1 VAQGFD
7 NIGAALNISPV
18 LMERYLDAAEAVLAA
33 AVAPPP
39 KPVDRKMERYN
50 LYDSLPSWFSPG
62 TYPQDEGVV
71 LFRCE
76 GSASQLGKYRAPGPG
91 RYRVRIAASA
101 FQSEQPLAMSVLF
114 GNFNTAAGSARHMGY
129 FNAPPGAPA
138 VVEVTGR
145 FEKFDTVKVHPVS
158 LPFVYLKRETM
169 PDYPGPG
176 LHIHWIEIEGPLP
189 ETWPTESYRRI
200 YGDVDPAHG
209 ALGEAENILRG
220 FLPKAFRRPVQPD
233 EVKPY
238 VALVAKALED
248 GQPFEIALRAGFKG
262 VLASPKFLYFREK
275 RGPLDD
281 YALASRLSYFLWST
295 MPDDELLALA
305 ARNTLHEPATLR
317 AQVER
322 LLQHE
327 KGRAFTENFT
337 GQWLNLRNIALNTPD
352 KALYPE
358 FDELLQW
365 SMVRETQLF
374 FDELLKRDLPV
385 RNVIDSD
392 FAMIN
397 GRLARHYGIEGVHG
411 VDFQRVAL
419 KPENHRG
426 GLLTQASVLKV
437 TANGTTTSPVLR
449 GVWLLDRIIGQ
460 PAPPPPASVPAIEP
474 DIRGAT
480 TIREQL
486 AKHRE
491 TENCAGCHRRI
502 DPPGFAL
509 ESYDV
514 IGGWREKY
522 RTVGTKNKVQNR
534 VGPLAKYLAAVQY
547 GEGLPV
553 ESGDQMADGG
563 RFGDVAEFK
572 KLLLEHEEQVA
583 RCMTE
588 KLMIYATGHR
598 VEFGD
603 HEIVDAILQ
612 ATKNSGHGL
621 RSLLHAVVQSE
632 TFRTK

>member
-1 VAQGFD
+1 MRE
-7 NIGAALNISPV
+7 N
-18 LMERYLDAAEAVLAA
+18 LA
-33 AVAPPP
+33 
-39 KPVDRKMERYN
+39 
-50 LYDSLPSWFSPG
+50 
-62 TYPQDEGVV
+62 
-71 LFRCE
+71 
-76 GSASQLGKYRAPGPG
+76 
-91 RYRVRIAASA
+91 
-101 FQSEQPLAMSVLF
+101 
-114 GNFNTAAGSARHMGY
+114 
-129 FNAPPGAPA
+129 
-138 VVEVTGR
+138 
-145 FEKFDTVKVHPVS
+145 
-158 LPFVYLKRETM
+158 
-169 PDYPGPG
+169 DYPGPG
-176 LHIHWIEIEGPLP
+176 LHIHGIEIEGPLP

-200 YGDVDPAHG
+200 YGEVDPAHG
-209 ALGEAENILRG
+209 TLADAEKILRG

-238 VALVAKALED
+238 GALVAKALED

-275 RGPLDD
+275 PGPLDD

-295 MPDDELLALA
+295 MPDDELLSLA
-305 ARNTLHEPATLR
+305 AGNTLHEPASLR

-322 LLQHE
+322 MLQHE

-374 FDELLKRDLPV
+374 FDELLKRDRPV

-392 FAMIN
+392 FAMLN
-397 GRLARHYGIEGVHG
+397 GRLARHYGIEGVQG

-426 GLLTQASVLKV
+426 GMLTQASVLKV

-474 DIRGAT
+474 DIRGAV

-553 ESGDQMADGG
+553 ESGDQMADGSQ
-563 RFGDVAEFK
+563 FADVAEFK
-572 KLLLEHEEQVA
+572 KLLLEHEEQIA

-603 HEIVDAILQ
+603 HEVVDGILQ